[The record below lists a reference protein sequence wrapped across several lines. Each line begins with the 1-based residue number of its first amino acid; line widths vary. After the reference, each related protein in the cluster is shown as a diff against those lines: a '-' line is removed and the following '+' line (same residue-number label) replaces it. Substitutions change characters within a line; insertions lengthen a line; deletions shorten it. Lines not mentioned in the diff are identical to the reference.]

1 MPHTMLRFPTVKAR
15 TGLSRST
22 IYLRISRG
30 TFSAPVSL
38 GGRAVG
44 WIEAEVHAWL
54 TARIAQRRP
63 IAPAERG
70 SSHDLSH
77 KGGPSMTPRH
87 TTPAPVAHGGV
98 RALAH
103 GRGRG
108 GCAKRIS
115 TVMEWAVAMDLRA
128 DNPCDRI
135 GPVLGPQQNLVQHM
149 RALPHRE
156 ALLHEDPVG
165 GGAHFS

>member
-1 MPHTMLRFPTVKAR
+1 MPHTILRLPTVKAR

-30 TFSAPVSL
+30 TFPAPVPL

-54 TARIAQRRP
+54 TARIAQRRQ
-63 IAPAERG
+63 IAPAEWG
-70 SSHDLSH
+70 SSHDPAQE
-77 KGGPSMTPRH
+77 GGPAMTPRH

-98 RALAH
+98 RAVAH

-108 GCAKRIS
+108 DAH
-115 TVMEWAVAMDLRA
+115 
-128 DNPCDRI
+128 
-135 GPVLGPQQNLVQHM
+135 PVPTRKGGRHDPEH
-149 RALPHRE
+149 HR
-156 ALLHEDPVG
+156 
-165 GGAHFS
+165 

>member
-30 TFSAPVSL
+30 TFPAPVSL

-54 TARIAQRRP
+54 TARIAQRRL
-63 IAPAERG
+63 IAPAEWG
-70 SSHDLSH
+70 SSHDPAQE
-77 KGGPSMTPRH
+77 GGPAMTPRH

-108 GCAKRIS
+108 RTVAGPTVGAPRQERHTAADGYRARGRTPRPDEKGWS
-115 TVMEWAVAMDLRA
+115 T
-128 DNPCDRI
+128 
-135 GPVLGPQQNLVQHM
+135 
-149 RALPHRE
+149 
-156 ALLHEDPVG
+156 
-165 GGAHFS
+165 